1 MKLKRIAGYCCA
13 GLILALVAMLVGC
26 KSSGQSVPA
35 AATTSPGETYTS
47 KALSTSYAGALN
59 ASSQLMLG
67 MLRLEGADN
76 AITAEQAKTMLSLL
90 RSLQGQALKADEE
103 LNAVLAAIE
112 AQLTPA
118 QLSAIANMH
127 LTQDDLQAWTRD
139 NTQGGG
145 AGGPG
150 QGGGAGPGQGAPGA
164 PPSGGGAPPASGG
177 GGRPAQMPTRQAQA
191 GGAAPQGGSRPG
203 ANAGG
208 GGPGFGQSNAVLNS
222 LIRLLVTKSGP
233 PPAGPAPAAKP

>member
-1 MKLKRIAGYCCA
+1 MKQKRTRYCYA

-26 KSSGQSVPA
+26 KSSSQSAPA
-35 AATTSPGETYTS
+35 AVTKSPGETYTS
-47 KALSTSYAGALN
+47 KALSASYTGAVN

-67 MLRLEGADN
+67 MLRLEGSDN
-76 AITAEQAKTMLSLL
+76 AITSEQAKTMLSMM
-90 RSLQGQALKADEE
+90 RSLQGEALKADAE

-118 QLSAIANMH
+118 QLTAIANMH

-139 NTQGGG
+139 NS
-145 AGGPG
+145 
-150 QGGGAGPGQGAPGA
+150 QGGGAGPGQGGARPQGTPGA
-164 PPSGGGAPPASGG
+164 PPAGGGAPPASGG
-177 GGRPAQMPTRQAQA
+177 GARPAQMPTRQAQA
-191 GGAAPQGGSRPG
+191 GGAAPQGGGRPG

-208 GGPGFGQSNAVLNS
+208 GGPGFGQSNALLNS